1 MLEPMDEGERRWQRA
16 TRKQRHLLAFASIAA
31 CVLAGAVGFWLA
43 FGRPP
48 TVQKIAQPLTNQLG
62 LPSAQAAPQAATPA
76 ATDSPG
82 PTGSGPAGSAPA
94 ASPTPSASVTPGL
107 RDGSL
112 EFNVR
117 AVLCGQDTVGNG
129 VFYRNAVGD
138 YCIVTVTV
146 RNVGDQ
152 PVTLGSIAQQA
163 TTTDGQ
169 QSTVDWAAST
179 AAASGSPAVNQPIPP
194 QGQLETIMA
203 FDVPED
209 GIMKAVTLH
218 GGENTPGVTVTIR

>member
-16 TRKQRHLLAFASIAA
+16 TRGRRRLLAFASIAA
-31 CVLAGAVGFWLA
+31 CVLAGAIGFWLA
-43 FGRPP
+43 FGQAP
-48 TVQKIAQPLTNQLG
+48 TIQTIAEPLTKQLG
-62 LPSAQAAPQAATPA
+62 LPSGQAAPRVLPPV
-76 ATDSPG
+76 TDPPS
-82 PTGSGPAGSAPA
+82 PTGSATPSKSPALSGSA
-94 ASPTPSASVTPGL
+94 VPGL

-129 VFYRNAVGD
+129 VFYRSAAGD

-152 PVTLGSIAQQA
+152 PVTLSSTPQQV

-169 QSTVDWAAST
+169 KADVDWAASV
-179 AAASGSPAVNQPIPP
+179 AATSGSPAVNQPIPP

-209 GIMKAVTLH
+209 GIVKALTLH
-218 GGENTPGVTVTIR
+218 GGENTPGVTVSIR